1 MIELKRT
8 ITIGETMIK
17 SKNKLKAIIKEIKGW
32 IITKSEKGIEEPMM
46 NFIELQNCIVK

>member
-1 MIELKRT
+1 MA
-8 ITIGETMIK
+8 IGENMIK
-17 SKNKLKAIIKEIKGW
+17 SVNKLKVIIKEIKGW